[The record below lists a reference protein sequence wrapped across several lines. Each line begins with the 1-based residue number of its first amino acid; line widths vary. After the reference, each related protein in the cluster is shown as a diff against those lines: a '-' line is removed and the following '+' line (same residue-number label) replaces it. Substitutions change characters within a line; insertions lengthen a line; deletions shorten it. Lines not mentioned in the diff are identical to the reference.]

1 MEYRKMDA
9 RDYEQ
14 CIALWKRTE
23 GMSISNADSR
33 EAIES
38 YLERNEGFS
47 YVTVQSEDIIGT
59 LLAGHDGRRGYLYHL
74 AVKPEYRGQGI
85 AKILV
90 QTCLDRLRDAGIERT
105 HIMVMGSNES
115 GQSFWTG
122 LGWTRRGDISICS
135 RDIHMNTAGKE

>member
-14 CIALWKRTE
+14 CIGLWRRTE

-33 EAIES
+33 EAIEN

-47 YVTVQSEDIIGT
+47 YVAAQNEDIIGT

-90 QTCLDRLRDAGIERT
+90 QSCLDRLRDAGIERA

-122 LGWTRRGDISICS
+122 LGWTRRGDILICS
-135 RDIHMNTAGKE
+135 RDIYTNPVGKE